1 MRKLLVLFVFA
12 LLFLSTSC
20 TTEIIT
26 PTSENSGKLILK
38 VDKQNAPSNVVFV
51 KANLSRENFDP
62 IVATLNLLSD
72 STADL
77 LLNEV
82 AVGLW
87 HLKVD
92 AENDSGLIL
101 YTGETEVEVFAGF
114 TSQVYLTLQP
124 TGAGVGSIYINVTWG
139 VPGNF
144 SWVDYQ
150 NNPILV
156 SSGNYFDY
164 YGIAQPVVIYDQG
177 MYKMWCLGLDYSGG
191 GKSHVVYAES
201 NDGVNWIYFSN
212 NPVISPGNYG
222 DWDSDNVQP
231 GAVIKDNGI
240 YKMYYT
246 GWSDQYSNWN
256 IGLATSIDGINWT
269 KYPEPI
275 LLGTNTWEY
284 QLVVSSVI
292 KTNNQY
298 YLYYT
303 GRNLPNY
310 AIGVAISANGIN
322 FTKYSGN
329 PILNNTEQWELNGV
343 LDASVII
350 VNNSLKMVYMDSNGS
365 GFGFAN
371 SSDGLNWTKANNN
384 PFFKNENTTNGWAS
398 ERIAYPNILKSS
410 DETRIYYSG
419 YNIYDSSF
427 KIGLLSNQN

>member
-51 KANLSRENFDP
+51 KAYLSRENFDP

-82 AVGLW
+82 AVGRW

-164 YGIAQPVVIYDQG
+164 YGISQPVVIYDQNV
-177 MYKMWCLGLDYSGG
+177 YKMWYYGDSGG
-191 GKSHVVYAES
+191 GQTYILYAES
-201 NDGVNWIYFSN
+201 NDGINWIPYSG
-212 NPVISPGNYG
+212 NPVISPSNYG
-222 DWDSDNVQP
+222 YWDSESVNP
-231 GAVIKDNGI
+231 GAVIKENGI
-240 YKMYYT
+240 YKMYYG
-246 GWSDQYSNWN
+246 GWSNQNSVWS
-256 IGLATSIDGINWT
+256 IGLATSADGKNWT
-269 KYPEPI
+269 KYPQPI
-275 LLGTNTWEY
+275 LTGTYGWEY
-284 QLVVSSVI
+284 QLVPSSIV
-292 KTNNQY
+292 KYNDTY

-303 GRNLPNY
+303 GRNLPEY
-310 AIGVAISANGIN
+310 QIGVAISNDGIN
-322 FTKYSGN
+322 FTRYINN
-329 PILNNTEQWELNGV
+329 PILSSSVAWEDNGV
-343 LDASVII
+343 LDASV
-350 VNNSLKMVYMDSNGS
+350 VLENNQFEMIFMNSSAN
-365 GFGFAN
+365 GFGFAT
-371 SSDGLNWTKANNN
+371 STDGVNWDKSNNN
-384 PFFKNENTTNGWAS
+384 PFFSKEETSNNWANI
-398 ERIAYPNILKSS
+398 RIAYPNYIKILNEK
-410 DETRIYYSG
+410 RIYYSG
-419 YNIYDSSF
+419 SNSNNTGY
-427 KIGLLSNQN
+427 KIGFVRKPR